1 MIKISTKITGTSLYL
16 FLLVIINIKAQVSTQ
31 KTIFDRWDQNGDGK
45 LTQEE
50 LPQHARPTFN
60 RADKNND
67 GFISREE
74 DKSFREKSGRK
85 KQKRSRDQVNNDRI
99 EIKKGIPYANT
110 DNSRQSL
117 NLLLPKSRKKKKLPA
132 LVYVHG
138 GGWQNGNKDQGIAR
152 LVPFVESGEYVG
164 ISIGYRLSGEARW
177 PAQIH
182 DCKAAIRWVRGNA
195 GNYGINPE
203 RIGIFGSSAGGHLV
217 AMLGTSGEVKELEG
231 TLGNHL
237 TMKSRVHC
245 VGNFFG
251 PSALLEMSKFPSKI
265 DHDAANS
272 PESKL
277 IGGALQKNKK
287 KAIKASPIN
296 YVTKDDCP
304 FIHVHGTDDQLVPYN
319 QSVILHKKL
328 LENGCDSILVTVNG
342 GGHGGFRNDSIQKI
356 TENFF
361 AKQLLGKESEIKKRE
376 IFIENSQR

>member
-277 IGGALQKNKK
+277 IGGALQKK
-287 KAIKASPIN
+287 
-296 YVTKDDCP
+296 
-304 FIHVHGTDDQLVPYN
+304 
-319 QSVILHKKL
+319 
-328 LENGCDSILVTVNG
+328 
-342 GGHGGFRNDSIQKI
+342 
-356 TENFF
+356 
-361 AKQLLGKESEIKKRE
+361 
-376 IFIENSQR
+376 